1 MSDESTSRTIS
12 EMLDEPK
19 IKVAFAIAATALTLA
34 LLVGGFFFLRDVTRA
49 PRMAIAAV
57 ALIIGVGGVWALF
70 FSMNAIAELFKPTVR
85 DRILP
90 YVFLAPAV
98 LVLGFYIVW
107 PAINTIN
114 LSFMDRFGNEYIGL
128 DNYAFIFTNEAMLV
142 VLRNTLLW
150 VLLAPTV
157 ATALGLLIA
166 VMVDRFK
173 PTAEKIIKSF
183 IFLPMAISFVGASVI
198 WRFVYA
204 YQPPGLPQI
213 GILNAIYTALGN
225 DPLAWITLRPWNNLF
240 LIFIMVWLQT
250 GFAMVILS
258 AAVKGVP
265 KDLLEAARIDGASE
279 VRSFFNVTI
288 PYIQGTILTVLTT
301 IVFLVLKIFDVAYVM
316 TSGQYGTNI
325 VALRMYQEAFV
336 QRNFGRGSALAV
348 VLFVVVIPLLVRNV
362 RGLKETRG

>member
-1 MSDESTSRTIS
+1 
-12 EMLDEPK
+12 MLENPTVRV
-19 IKVAFAIAATALTLA
+19 IFTLAVLAATIAALA
-34 LLVGGFFFLRDVTRA
+34 GGFFFLRDAVRA
-49 PRMAIAAV
+49 PRLLIAAV
-57 ALIIGVGGVWALF
+57 ALILGVGGIWALF
-70 FSMNAIAELFKPTVR
+70 YSMNAIAELFQPAIR

-90 YVFLAPAV
+90 YIFMAPAV
-98 LVLGFYIVW
+98 IALGFYIVW
-107 PAINTIN
+107 PAVNTIG
-114 LSFMDRFGNEYIGL
+114 LSFRDRFGNEFIGL
-128 DNYAFIFTNEAMLV
+128 ENYVYIFTNEAMLV

-173 PTAEKIIKSF
+173 PTTEKILKSL

-213 GILNAIYTALGN
+213 GILNAISTALGN
-225 DPLAWITLRPWNNLF
+225 DPVAWITLRPWNNLF

-348 VLFVVVIPLLVRNV
+348 FLFVVVIPLLIRNV
-362 RGLKETRG
+362 RGLKERRI